1 MIIGDFLAARKP
13 VWIFAPTPAARRCI
27 RHNSALPVS
36 HYERI
41 RMEMTGSQTLPV
53 VRQIAWDALNDPEI
67 LKASITGCDEL
78 TRTSDTEFSTQ
89 VTAAVGPVKA
99 KFKAKLTLMDVV
111 APESYMIRFD
121 GQGGVAGFGKG
132 EARVKLTEQG
142 AATLLEYSAKASV
155 GGKLAQIGSRLVD
168 ATAQKMAGE
177 FFTKFNAELARRNPG
192 AVAAADSTTTAAA
205 GAVADAAG
213 TAPAGSPHPCDAGT
227 GTLIAIIIALVGTVA
242 AAGFVL
248 SKL

>member
-1 MIIGDFLAARKP
+1 
-13 VWIFAPTPAARRCI
+13 
-27 RHNSALPVS
+27 
-36 HYERI
+36 
-41 RMEMTGSQTLPV
+41 MEMTGSQTLPV

-78 TRTSDTEFSTQ
+78 TRTSETEFSTQ

-177 FFTKFNAELARRNPG
+177 FFTKFNAELARRNPEAAAAANAATAAAHAASAASTAG
-192 AVAAADSTTTAAA
+192 AAADATA
-205 GAVADAAG
+205 
-213 TAPAGSPHPCDAGT
+213 TAPAASPHPGDAGT
-227 GTLIAIIIALVGTVA
+227 GALIAITVALVGAVA
-242 AAGFVL
+242 LAGFAL